1 MLKEQKDRVVEQLS
15 ERLRDTD
22 TLMVADY
29 RGLTMPEIDELRSK
43 LLEAGARFTVVKNTL
58 ARLAAEAAG
67 EQEVLELIDGPTAIA
82 FLDSEGDPAAVAK
95 VLNDTARTNDVL
107 VIRGGLLEGTVVGD
121 VEIKRLATLPSAE
134 VLRAQLVGAVA
145 APLTTVVGLFA
156 APLRDLVGVIDAR
169 IRQLEE
175 QGETVPEPEA
185 AAEPQAAGQ
194 RNQRQG
200 SQQLR
205 NQQLRKSSPKSRRQ
219 KPKWPRPTKRRNSRM
234 AKTDTDK
241 LVETL
246 GGMTVLDLV
255 ELKNKLEEE
264 WGVSAAAPVAVAA
277 AGAPAAG
284 GGDGAAAE
292 EKSSFDVVLTNAG
305 DKKIQAIK
313 VVRAVTGLGLKEAKD
328 LVDGAPNPVKE
339 GVPQDEADQIKA
351 QLEEAGATVEIK

>member
-1 MLKEQKDRVVEQLS
+1 MLKEQKHRVVEQLS

-67 EQEVLELIDGPTAIA
+67 KQEVLELIDGPTAIA

-95 VLNDTARTNDVL
+95 ILNDTARTNNVL

-185 AAEPQAAGQ
+185 AAEE
-194 RNQRQG
+194 
-200 SQQLR
+200 
-205 NQQLRKSSPKSRRQ
+205 PK
-219 KPKWPRPTKRRNSRM
+219 
-234 AKTDTDK
+234 A
-241 LVETL
+241 
-246 GGMTVLDLV
+246 
-255 ELKNKLEEE
+255 EE
-264 WGVSAAAPVAVAA
+264 
-277 AGAPAAG
+277 
-284 GGDGAAAE
+284 AAE
-292 EKSSFDVVLTNAG
+292 EP
-305 DKKIQAIK
+305 
-313 VVRAVTGLGLKEAKD
+313 
-328 LVDGAPNPVKE
+328 AP
-339 GVPQDEADQIKA
+339 
-351 QLEEAGATVEIK
+351 EEAEEPAAEEEQSEEPSAEAEVASADEEEEQQDG